1 MRRVV
6 ITGIGMLSP
15 LGNDMATLKAS
26 LEAMKSGV
34 HTMPEW
40 AEFEGVETRV
50 CGLVEW
56 EDYKAIPRKDRRSMG
71 RVALM
76 AAKTMQ
82 DAIAD
87 SGLSSEQVSHP
98 RTGIAFGSTMGAD
111 EEIFPYINGI
121 ASTKSFNGQTSMGFL
136 KIMSHTVAA
145 NIAAMFNIRG
155 RNLPTCSAC
164 TSSSMAIGAGYE
176 SIKYGMSDIMFV
188 GGSEGAHVLNAGVF
202 EIMAAT
208 SKGYNET
215 PELTPRPF
223 DSERDGLVTSE
234 GAGTLVLEEYEHA
247 KARGAKIYGE
257 IAGYATSCDG
267 EHITTPSK
275 EGMEQVMRLALEDA
289 GLSPEAVGY
298 INAHATS
305 TQKGDIAESHATHAV
320 FGPNTPISSTKG
332 YMGHLLGGCG
342 VVESIISLISL
353 QSGFMPANKNLVKV
367 DAECAPL
374 DYLFEH
380 RYGSHDVAMNN
391 NFAFGGINT
400 SLIFKKTEESNA

>member
-15 LGNDMATLKAS
+15 LGNDMQTLKAS

-34 HTMPEW
+34 RNLPEW
-40 AEFEGVETRV
+40 GEFEGLETRV
-50 CGLVEW
+50 CGVVDW
-56 EDYKAIPRKDRRSMG
+56 DDYKEIPRKDRRSMG

-76 AAKTMQ
+76 AAKSMQ
-82 DAIAD
+82 DAIDD
-87 SGLSSEQVSHP
+87 SGLNPEQISNP
-98 RTGIAFGSTMGAD
+98 RSGIAFGSTMGAD
-111 EEIFPYINGI
+111 EVIFPYITEI
-121 ASTKSFNGQTSMGFL
+121 ASNKSFHGQNSMGFL

-164 TSSSMAIGAGYE
+164 TSSSMAIGTGYE

-188 GGSEGAHVLNAGVF
+188 GGSEGAHAMNAGVF
-202 EIMAAT
+202 EIMGAT
-208 SKGYNET
+208 SKVYNET
-215 PELTPRPF
+215 PEKTPRPF
-223 DSERDGLVTSE
+223 DKDRDGLVTSE

-247 KARGAKIYGE
+247 KARGAKIYAE
-257 IAGYATSCDG
+257 VIGYATSCDG

-275 EGMEQVMRLALEDA
+275 EGMEQVMRLALDDA
-289 GLSPEAVGY
+289 NVTPDAVGY

-305 TQKGDIAESHATHAV
+305 THKGDIAESYATHAV
-320 FGPNTPISSTKG
+320 FGSHTPISSTKG

-342 VVESIISLISL
+342 VVESIIGLISL
-353 QSGFMPANKNLVKV
+353 QSGLMPANKNLEEA
-367 DAECAPL
+367 DGECAPL

-380 RYGSHDVAMNN
+380 RYGNHDVVMNN

-400 SLIFKKTEESNA
+400 SLIFKKI